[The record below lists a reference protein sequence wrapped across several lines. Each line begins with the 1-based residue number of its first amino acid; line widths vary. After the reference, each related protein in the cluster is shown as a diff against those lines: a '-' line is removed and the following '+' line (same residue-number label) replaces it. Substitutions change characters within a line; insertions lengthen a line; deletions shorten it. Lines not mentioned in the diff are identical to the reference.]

1 MVSIRLHSY
10 FRSSSAWRVR
20 IALGV
25 KGLTH
30 ELVPVHLLRAGGEQ
44 RSPEFVAKNPM
55 AQVPVLE
62 LSEPGETFRLTQS
75 MAILEYLEERF
86 PDPPLLP
93 RELELRAR
101 VRELSELV
109 NSGIQPL
116 QNLVL
121 RKALHQAGIKPE
133 PFVAK
138 FITSGL
144 QALETRAVATAGRFL
159 VSDSVTF
166 ADIYLVPQL
175 HASARFGVDVSAF
188 PTLLRVERECEALP
202 AFQAAHPNAQP
213 DFEAGA

>member
-1 MVSIRLHSY
+1 VLRLYRIPFSTN
-10 FRSSSAWRVR
+10 VER
-20 IALGV
+20 IALALAHKGV
-25 KGLTH
+25 TVEWVDVDPADRSPVFAVSGQ
-30 ELVPVHLLRAGGEQ
+30 ELVPVLVDGDIKVYDSTL
-44 RSPEFVAKNPM
+44 
-55 AQVPVLE
+55 
-62 LSEPGETFRLTQS
+62 
-75 MAILEYLEERF
+75 ILEYLEERF

-93 RELELRAR
+93 RAPELRAR

-121 RKALHQAGIKPE
+121 RKALYQAGIKPE
-133 PFVAK
+133 PFVEK

-175 HASARFGVDVSAF
+175 HASVRFGVDVSAF
-188 PTLLRVERECEALP
+188 PTLLRVERECEALT